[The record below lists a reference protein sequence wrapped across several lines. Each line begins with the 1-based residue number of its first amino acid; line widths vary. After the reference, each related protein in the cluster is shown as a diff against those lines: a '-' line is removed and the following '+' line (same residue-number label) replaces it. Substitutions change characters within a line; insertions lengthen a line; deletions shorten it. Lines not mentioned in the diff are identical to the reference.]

1 MIHLRHYHCYSL
13 EAMQAHT
20 SAEDGE
26 EHVQQLNRARNFAGF
41 ENIFSNKL
49 CLLETLPFDNFFRL
63 EKILCVHVIGE
74 GGGGERETEK
84 P

>member
-1 MIHLRHYHCYSL
+1 
-13 EAMQAHT
+13 MQAHT

-63 EKILCVHVIGE
+63 EKILCVQVIGD
-74 GGGGERETEK
+74 GGGGE
-84 P
+84 